1 MLVMNTE
8 EKEVREGVVTYYG
21 DLTTTANYLCRFQRD
36 EAEDLT
42 QQTVTQALT
51 HTSQYKQG
59 TNIKGW
65 LLTIMHNLFVNL
77 YRKQQRAEIVSFE
90 DWTPID
96 RPVDILGH
104 QELFDDVKA
113 TLNRM
118 PEEQA

>member
-21 DLTTTANYLCRFQRD
+21 DLTTTANYLCRFQKD

-51 HTSQYKQG
+51 HTSQYKPG

-77 YRKQQRAEIVSFE
+77 YRYHGTREECLVYIQEHSNE
-90 DWTPID
+90 PN
-96 RPVDILGH
+96 LGII
-104 QELFDDVKA
+104 
-113 TLNRM
+113 
-118 PEEQA
+118 P

>member
-21 DLTTTANYLCRFQRD
+21 DLTTTANYLCRFQKD

-51 HTSQYKQG
+51 HTSQYKPG

-77 YRKQQRAEIVSFE
+77 YRKEQYEVAGVINDTLKHNSR
-90 DWTPID
+90 T
-96 RPVDILGH
+96 L
-104 QELFDDVKA
+104 QELREECDVIQRK
-113 TLNRM
+113 RQS
-118 PEEQA
+118 PR